1 MYHDSVCIAE
11 NIVVLLLFQK
21 RRSSCLPFP
30 MAFLRAR
37 ARASTHPH
45 THAQIPTHSRTYT
58 PPHKYR
64 ALFGYLH
71 DVLLLTLDLATT
83 TELCTP
89 THRHTQAHTYDI
101 HINPPIH
108 IHKHAHAH
116 LPGRCL
122 GTCTM
127 CSSSPSTSSPPPSC
141 ARTSPCTPPSWSCS
155 LTFAEVCLHVRACV
169 CGCRA
174 RAGAGAVRVLRFVYT
189 RMKSTSLHVSLRP
202 SIHLLNPRTHNANA
216 RVQIKQGPLLCSST
230 LTPTKSPRTC

>member
-71 DVLLLTLDLATT
+71 DVLLLTLDLVTT
-83 TELCTP
+83 TELCADLAV
-89 THRHTQAHTYDI
+89 HTSILVMLADFCRGLF
-101 HINPPIH
+101 
-108 IHKHAHAH
+108 A
-116 LPGRCL
+116 
-122 GTCTM
+122 
-127 CSSSPSTSSPPPSC
+127 C
-141 ARTSPCTPPSWSCS
+141 ARMCMWLS
-155 LTFAEVCLHVRACV
+155 
-169 CGCRA
+169 RA
-174 RAGAGAVRVLRFVYT
+174 RRGGCGSRA
-189 RMKSTSLHVSLRP
+189 
-202 SIHLLNPRTHNANA
+202 
-216 RVQIKQGPLLCSST
+216 
-230 LTPTKSPRTC
+230 